1 MELVFGQMGRRKNAT
16 RNLIYSGLDKVYYTI
31 VPFLLRTAILY
42 YLGAEYL
49 GLNGLFTSLFQVLN
63 LAELGVGDA
72 MVYSMYKPFAEND
85 QTTLCALLRLYK
97 YFYRIIGTVILV
109 LGLIVMPF
117 LPQLIYGDTPAD
129 INLMVL
135 YLLHLFSVVMSYWLF
150 AYRSSLLIA
159 SQRSD
164 IKSKLQLI
172 TRTVYYALQFIAIC
186 VFKNYYFFVIA
197 SVLFQIANNLVI
209 AAASRKM
216 YPRIEPKGD
225 LGAGARKDISQR
237 IRDLFTAKVG
247 GVIVN
252 YADSIVVSAFLG
264 LVWLAL
270 YQNYYYVIVAVS
282 GMIGIFFQSCTA
294 GIGNSIVTE
303 SGSKNYHDFELMTL
317 ITLWLI
323 NICACCMLALYQP
336 FMTIWVGMDM
346 LLDYKTVICF
356 CIYFGVMQINSL
368 LCTYKDASGIWHADR
383 FRPLVTAICNLT
395 MNILTI
401 GRWRLYGVILSTVL
415 STLLIGIPWIIHNL
429 FRTIFEMRYMKVYV
443 RKLLSE
449 CVRIFMICV
458 ICTLTCNLVTG
469 NEYLVIVVRLVICI
483 LLSNILFYIV
493 FRKENDFLEVM
504 KMVFKIFKKEEH

>member
-1 MELVFGQMGRRKNAT
+1 MGRRKNAT
-16 RNLIYSGLDKVYYTI
+16 RNLIYSGIDKIYYTI

-97 YFYRIIGTVILV
+97 YYYRIIGAVILV
-109 LGLIVMPF
+109 LGLIVIPF
-117 LPQLIYGDTPAD
+117 LPQLIHGDTPED
-129 INLMVL
+129 INLVVL
-135 YLLHLFSVVMSYWLF
+135 YLLHLFSTVMSYWLF

-172 TRTVYYALQFIAIC
+172 TRTVYYSLQLMAIC
-186 VFKNYYFFVIA
+186 VLRNYYVFVIA
-197 SVLFQIANNLVI
+197 SVLFQIANNVMI

-225 LGAGARKDISQR
+225 LSVEARKDISQR
-237 IRDLFTAKVG
+237 IKDLFTAKVG

-252 YADSIVVSAFLG
+252 FADSIVVSAFLG

-282 GMIGIFFQSCTA
+282 GMVGIFFSACTA

-303 SGSKNYHDFELMTL
+303 SESKNYHDLERMTG

-323 NICACCMLALYQP
+323 NICACCLLALYQP
-336 FMTIWVGMDM
+336 FMTIWVGEDM
-346 LLDYKTVICF
+346 LLDYKIVICF
-356 CIYFGVMQINSL
+356 CSYFGVMQINVL
-368 LCTYKDASGIWHADR
+368 LSTYKDAAGIWHADR

-401 GRWRLYGVILSTVL
+401 RYWGLYGVILSTVL

-429 FRTIFEMRYMKVYV
+429 FSTLFEKKYLKTYVLKLTQGCLKVIIG
-443 RKLLSE
+443 
-449 CVRIFMICV
+449 CVL
-458 ICTLTCNLVTG
+458 CTLVCNCVTG
-469 NEYLVIVVRLVICI
+469 NVYVVLIVRLILCL
-483 LLSNILFYIV
+483 LLSNVLFYIG
-493 FRKENDFLEVM
+493 FRKDKDYLEV
-504 KMVFKIFKKEEH
+504 KKIICNMLKK